1 MGPSEKP
8 GEDVFPY
15 ESPLEGMFPQE
26 KITEVI
32 EDPPKTESK
41 SKSES
46 GGYARGRASR
56 KKQVEWP
63 PLSPGFEGVEVVLLA
78 GPLYETLKKTKYAGM
93 FHRAFVGAM
102 ATVPIIDEFK
112 LNGEG
117 DLPFRPKGNSKIRKP
132 PRLVAPEEFGRKKQE
147 SVFAAV
153 MAPGAEVVVE
163 TLKYQPHFDAT
174 SRLAYRHRIAQAGHL
189 SGWRLAD
196 EKHAV
201 PRLESDMKERRAG
214 EIEKDATDFLR
225 FVTC

>member
-63 PLSPGFEGVEVVLLA
+63 PLSPGFDDVEVVLLA
-78 GPLYETLKKTKYAGM
+78 GPLYETLKKPKYAGM
-93 FHRAFVGAM
+93 FHRAFVGHM
-102 ATVPIIDEFK
+102 STVPIIEEFK

-117 DLPFRPKGNSKIRKP
+117 DAPFRAKGNSKIRKP
-132 PRLVAPEEFGRKKQE
+132 PRVAAPDEFGKKKQE

-163 TLKYQPHFDAT
+163 TIKYQAHFDA
-174 SRLAYRHRIAQAGHL
+174 SARLAYRHRIAQAGHL